1 MFIDLAYV
9 LQKLKVDF
17 SNIGGFIVL
26 DFDMNSIFQNARI
39 KVVGCGGG
47 GGNAVNR
54 MIEDGLKNVEFIV
67 VNTDNQALRLS
78 KAESKIQIGEKLTRG
93 LGAGANPEIGEKA
106 AEESKDMIKDAI
118 QGAELVFITAGMGG
132 GTGTGAA
139 PVVAEIAKSLGI
151 LTVGVVTKP
160 FPFEGRKRMIQAD
173 MGIAN
178 LMSKVDTLVTIPNER
193 LLTMVD
199 KKTSLLEA
207 FKKAD
212 DVLRQGVQGISD
224 LITIPGIVNRDFA
237 DVKAIMSDKGLA
249 HMGIGRGTGENRA
262 IEAAKQAISSPLLE
276 TSIIGATGVLMN
288 VTGGPDLSLHEIH
301 EAGNMVQESTDEDAV
316 FMFGAVI
323 DEDLK
328 DEIRVTLI
336 ATGFEGST
344 NKKVSE
350 ILKEE
355 ILSSKKESSQIS
367 DEDVNKKSDDK
378 KDFKLNNVDKDDDY
392 GIPAF
397 LRKRDFNK

>member
-1 MFIDLAYV
+1 M
-9 LQKLKVDF
+9 
-17 SNIGGFIVL
+17 L

-336 ATGFEGST
+336 ATGFEGSS

-350 ILKEE
+350 IIKDE
-355 ILSSKKESSQIS
+355 ILTPKKEAPKSEEESA
-367 DEDVNKKSDDK
+367 KKVEEK
-378 KDFKLNNVDKDDDY
+378 KDFKLTSDKDDDF

>member
-1 MFIDLAYV
+1 M
-9 LQKLKVDF
+9 
-17 SNIGGFIVL
+17 L

-39 KVVGCGGG
+39 KVIGCGGG

-106 AEESKDMIKDAI
+106 AEESKDIIKDAI

-173 MGIAN
+173 MGISN

-237 DVKAIMSDKGLA
+237 DVKAIMSDRGLA

-336 ATGFEGST
+336 ATGFEGSI
-344 NKKVSE
+344 NRKVSE

-355 ILSSKKESSQIS
+355 ILTTKT
-367 DEDVNKKSDDK
+367 DVPKTINDDK
-378 KDFKLNNVDKDDDY
+378 KEESQEERKDFKKNNSNDKDDDY